1 MISVVL
7 SLFFFFLTLKVY
19 VKIFAV
25 VVCFH
30 TSVLYLHLS
39 GGLERSSFHTK
50 LHIVM

>member
-1 MISVVL
+1 MMISVVL
-7 SLFFFFLTLKVY
+7 SRFFLTLKVY
-19 VKIFAV
+19 VKFLAV